1 MIRLND
7 IPKMNYRLN
16 KIYEGAMAKLKP
28 YPKNEPFSAVNL
40 ELTTY
45 CNSKCDFCAHEKII
59 GKGIRPRSNLSLDRV
74 KKSIDYLRRI
84 NEGKILKFIPV
95 GLGETLMYPQLG
107 EVLKMGKREF
117 PNAQTFA
124 NTNCIAL
131 RGEVAESIIDG
142 DLDILTLSMCF
153 VDESEYEKRL
163 HTGYYK
169 QVTQNIEN
177 FLKMKGDRKPSCK
190 LHVFDLPENKKVL
203 WKWVAKWSPL
213 LNANDHLSVYEFI
226 DLLSNDER
234 DPKNWPCEEVLGYN
248 SVVVDIEGNL
258 LPCCS
263 GMWKERYDELIM
275 GNIDDGHP
283 ELVVDRLRRF
293 KDSPPCDTC
302 LHCAILG
309 KVKRQ
314 HD

>member
-1 MIRLND
+1 
-7 IPKMNYRLN
+7 
-16 KIYEGAMAKLKP
+16 LK
-28 YPKNEPFSAVNL
+28 
-40 ELTTY
+40 
-45 CNSKCDFCAHEKII
+45 
-59 GKGIRPRSNLSLDRV
+59 GK
-74 KKSIDYLRRI
+74 
-84 NEGKILKFIPV
+84 
-95 GLGETLMYPQLG
+95 
-107 EVLKMGKREF
+107 
-117 PNAQTFA
+117 
-124 NTNCIAL
+124 
-131 RGEVAESIIDG
+131 VAESIIDG

-153 VDESEYEKRL
+153 IDEEEYENRL

-169 QVTQNIEN
+169 QITQNIEN

-190 LHVFDLPENKKVL
+190 LHVFDLPENRRLL

-226 DLLSNDER
+226 DLLCKDER
-234 DPKNWPCEEVLGYN
+234 NPKNWPCEEVLGFN

-263 GMWKERYDELIM
+263 GLWKEKYDELIM

-283 ELVVDRLRRF
+283 ELVVDKLRRF
-293 KDSPPCDTC
+293 REDSPCDTC

-309 KVKRQ
+309 KENRQ